1 MMLRRLCIAVFLGC
15 SLTRSAEAQ
24 RAASMRLGITVD
36 TAAAPTSVGE
46 RPVADTGSSR
56 LVNTMRGA
64 LIGSG
69 IGAAGGLI
77 LAFVETHNSSVTD
90 HSEDAM
96 GYITF
101 ITLGALIGYVVG
113 GVVGFVRN

>member
-1 MMLRRLCIAVFLGC
+1 M
-15 SLTRSAEAQ
+15 
-24 RAASMRLGITVD
+24 TVD
-36 TAAAPTSVGE
+36 TAATRTSVAE
-46 RPVADTGSSR
+46 RPVADSSSSR

-77 LAFVETHNSSVTD
+77 LAFVETHNGSVTD
-90 HSEDAM
+90 HSEDAT

-101 ITLGALIGYVVG
+101 IALGALIGYVVG